1 MSARVFG
8 AVTLVPGAASGR
20 VLRLD
25 EPLSFW
31 GGLDSATGTIIDR
44 LHPQRGAS
52 VVGCVLVM
60 PGGRG
65 SSSGSATLAEALR
78 LGKGPA
84 AILMLERDA
93 IVVVG
98 AMVAGELY
106 GLACPVVLA
115 DGPGLG
121 GPGGRRQPDRR
132 GRPGW
137 RRDQRRPLTS
147 RAGRA
152 PPERKSG
159 RRPGCAL
166 PATGRPPRAS
176 RRGP

>member
-1 MSARVFG
+1 MNARTFD
-8 AVTLVPGAASGR
+8 AITLVPGAASGP

-31 GGLDSATGTIIDR
+31 GGLDPATGAIIDR
-44 LHPQRGAS
+44 LHPQRGAR
-52 VVGCVLVM
+52 VAGRMLMM

-78 LGKGPA
+78 LGNGPA

-98 AMVAGELY
+98 AMVAAELY

-115 DGPGLG
+115 DRRCWDELAAAASLALQAGLNG
-121 GPGGRRQPDRR
+121 AAISAD
-132 GRPGW
+132 
-137 RRDQRRPLTS
+137 L
-147 RAGRA
+147 
-152 PPERKSG
+152 
-159 RRPGCAL
+159 
-166 PATGRPPRAS
+166 
-176 RRGP
+176 

>member
-1 MSARVFG
+1 MRRFGAGRQGGAAVSARTFD
-8 AVTLVPGAASGR
+8 AVTLVAGAASGP

-52 VVGCVLVM
+52 VAGRMLM
-60 PGGRG
+60 MSGGRG

-98 AMVAGELY
+98 SMVAAELY
-106 GLACPVVLA
+106 GLACPVALTNGA
-115 DGPGLG
+115 DWEALG
-121 GPGGRRQPDRR
+121 AAASLKIEASPNG
-132 GRPGW
+132 
-137 RRDQRRPLTS
+137 
-147 RAGRA
+147 
-152 PPERKSG
+152 
-159 RRPGCAL
+159 
-166 PATGRPPRAS
+166 ATIRL
-176 RRGP
+176 

>member
-1 MSARVFG
+1 MNARTFD

-20 VLRLD
+20 ILRLD

-31 GGLDSATGTIIDR
+31 GGLDLATGTIIDR
-44 LHPQRGAS
+44 LHPQCGAS
-52 VVGCVLVM
+52 VASRVLM
-60 PGGRG
+60 MSGGRG

-98 AMVAGELY
+98 AMVAAELY
-106 GLACPVVLA
+106 GLACPVALA
-115 DGPGLG
+115 N
-121 GPGGRRQPDRR
+121 GRRLGSAGSRGQPHVGGWPKRR
-132 GRPGW
+132 C
-137 RRDQRRPLTS
+137 DQRRPLTS
-147 RAGRA
+147 RPRRA

-159 RRPGCAL
+159 RWPDRVSTV
-166 PATGRPPRAS
+166 TGRAPRGS
-176 RRGP
+176 RCGM